1 MVNSLGSRPASVQR
15 QPQRHSS
22 RQHRLVAEAHGPVF
36 TRRYRKCHDCLLMA
50 NPCAHSACAAGT
62 YEDPGSSAKALP
74 EPMRARG
81 LSALSHACPPCSYDR
96 DWGGNEAEQKR
107 PCSQLLNA
115 GSQRLHMVARAPLF
129 SRRRS
134 AYGTLVDENPA
145 LEQGTPRHR
154 VGSSTTNA
162 GPMLICD
169 VTSQSRSVDIHDL
182 LTLAA
187 NLGNDSLPS
196 EPLAYLPLYLHLRI
210 SHDISDGNC

>member
-15 QPQRHSS
+15 QPQSHSS

-115 GSQRLHMVARAPLF
+115 GSQRLHMVARAPLC

-134 AYGTLVDENPA
+134 ARA
-145 LEQGTPRHR
+145 RHSKTPCR
-154 VGSSTTNA
+154 
-162 GPMLICD
+162 LINHK
-169 VTSQSRSVDIHDL
+169 RW
-182 LTLAA
+182 TLAYMRRYISITVSGHTR
-187 NLGNDSLPS
+187 LTDSRR
-196 EPLAYLPLYLHLRI
+196 EP
-210 SHDISDGNC
+210 G